1 MKNEEWIALFQRIP
15 PDQHST
21 LILVCQTGSEIA
33 LEAIFRTE
41 PTFLVLRGRTAG
53 TTDEGRLFFIPYNQ
67 LTYLRIE
74 RVVAE
79 REVPGLLGESPPPE
93 PVAAEAAPA
102 AEATPP
108 PDDPSAVAKN
118 NLLAKI
124 RAARAAVT
132 SQPPPK

>member
-1 MKNEEWIALFQRIP
+1 MKNEEWIELFRRIP
-15 PDQHST
+15 SDQHST

-53 TTDEGRLFFIPYNQ
+53 TTDEGRLFFLPYNQ
-67 LTYLRIE
+67 ITYLRIE
-74 RVVAE
+74 RIVSE

-93 PVAAEAAPA
+93 APPAEAAQA
-102 AEATPP
+102 AETTPP
-108 PDDPSAVAKN
+108 ADDPSAVAKN

-124 RAARAAVT
+124 RAARAAV
-132 SQPPPK
+132 SVQPPPK